1 MHLKVLSDVH
11 FFAKVIFNLSIAFQ
25 KNKGIFRKE
34 KKETT
39 LETRFPP
46 SSTDGR
52 IVCAYFFASVDGVHF
67 KDVYLVQYICT

>member
-25 KNKGIFRKE
+25 KNKGIFRRKK
-34 KKETT
+34 KKETK
-39 LETRFPP
+39 LETWFPP

-52 IVCAYFFASVDGVHF
+52 IVCAYFLQV
-67 KDVYLVQYICT
+67 